1 VRGTPLIWLAGSH
14 EADQVTRLLCAFR
27 DHLRG
32 GGPSDDAMLESV
44 GTLIVDPR
52 TDYLL
57 GALEDR
63 GAPCGVA
70 QLRFRP
76 SVWTSSEDCWLED
89 LFVEAA
95 ARRYG
100 VGRALVIAGCKRAR
114 ERGCARIELDTNET
128 NAAAVGLYESLGFSA
143 LSKAHGESSGRDL
156 FMGRRL

>member
-1 VRGTPLIWLAGSH
+1 MLA
-14 EADQVTRLLCAFR
+14 
-27 DHLRG
+27 
-32 GGPSDDAMLESV
+32 SV
-44 GTLIVDPR
+44 GTLIVDPT

-57 GALEDR
+57 AALEDR
-63 GAPCGVA
+63 AAPCGLA
-70 QLRFRP
+70 QLRFRH

-100 VGRALVIAGCKRAR
+100 VGRALVIACCKRAS

-128 NAAAVGLYESLGFSA
+128 NAAAVGLYESLSFSA
-143 LSKAHGESSGRDL
+143 LSKAHGKSSGRDL